1 MDQVIFTG
9 GVSGHEMEE
18 ERPAQFERL
27 KEKGELEK
35 YQTQYPGVLS
45 EAIGQLIGITGVAI
59 GVLCLFLIA
68 WGFLG

>member
-9 GVSGHEMEE
+9 VVSGHEMEE
-18 ERPAQFERL
+18 ERPLQYERL

-35 YQTQYPGVLS
+35 LEAKYPSVLA
-45 EAIGQLIGITGVAI
+45 EAIGQLIGITGVAV
-59 GVLCLFLIA
+59 GMLCLFLIA